1 MSRNIFKDVLSANRT
16 RLTYE
21 EDRRI
26 TSSEDTKRTMEENQY
41 QYHWTIIKVKQ
52 KGCHC
57 SHYRLIHKDDSS

>member
-52 KGCHC
+52 KGCHRDHC
-57 SHYRLIHKDDSS
+57 